1 MTGCSMTQPEAPLG
15 FAQRLQRDHAVTLA
29 VLGVDAAAQQ
39 PRRDALSQLT
49 ALGLPGLRDDD
60 FRYANLRP
68 LARAGFAPAAVPGDL
83 ATALTPLLPPRLEG
97 FTRCVL
103 VNGQLATAYSD
114 PMAALAA
121 AGLGLAVNSGGVAQ
135 LPPVG
140 PAERFQWLGQ
150 AFAPAPLDLCLG
162 DGVRLELLCVTLPDA
177 QGHAAYP
184 QLRVQV
190 QPGADVTLV
199 ERHLGGAAGALTNA
213 GVELVVSRDA
223 QLRHCRL
230 QEQSFEA
237 TWIDTLRASVAA
249 NAHYQLSL
257 LSLGAATARSSLRLR
272 LSGQGA
278 RLVLDGASLADG
290 TRVLDTA
297 IRVEH
302 EARDTRSEQLLR
314 AVANDQSGIGIASRV
329 EVAAH
334 AGGADSRQSLKGLI
348 TARGAEVNLRPQLEI
363 LTDEVS
369 ASHGATTGALDDA
382 MLFYLLSR
390 GLDADTARKLLEWAF
405 IADVMARI
413 PLPALRRQVELAT
426 VTRMGNAAALESL
439 L

>member
-1 MTGCSMTQPEAPLG
+1 MTGCSMTPPEAPLG

-29 VLGVDAAAQQ
+29 ALGIDAAAQQ
-39 PRRDALSQLT
+39 PRRDALAQLS

-68 LARAGFAPAAVPGDL
+68 LSRARFAPAVVPGDL
-83 ATALTPLLPPRLEG
+83 AAVLTPLLPPRLEG

-103 VNGQLATAYSD
+103 VNGQFAPAYSD
-114 PMAALAA
+114 PTAALAA
-121 AGLGLAVNSGGVAQ
+121 AGVGHGAGSDLEHV
-135 LPPVG
+135 LPPAG

-150 AFAPAPLDLCLG
+150 AFAPAPMDLCLA

-177 QGHAAYP
+177 QGGAGYP

-190 QPGADVTLV
+190 AAGADVTLV
-199 ERHLGGAAGALTNA
+199 ERHLGGGSGALTNV
-213 GVELVVSRDA
+213 GVALVVGRDA

-257 LSLGAATARSSLRLR
+257 LSLGAAAARSSLRLR

-334 AGGADSRQSLKGLI
+334 AGGSDSRQSLKGLI

-369 ASHGATTGALDDA
+369 ASHGATTGALDDT

-390 GLDADTARKLLEWAF
+390 GLDAGTARKLLEWAF